1 MKEKK
6 SKSNSLLEFPDILD
20 NLGTIYITLLFI
32 SGIIWAFIAINN
44 FETPTIFKLSL
55 IYSLLLIFGFL
66 GISYDRGRTQKMGLD
81 SRIWEATNIK
91 KKLLISIIL
100 FAAWYFLFMT
110 SGFSVATAQ
119 SVTGGT
125 LFGVSPGLNFFL
137 TAVLGPIAE
146 NVFFFGVISIT
157 FITILRKIFA
167 TENKGN
173 VIITALVILATIP
186 LFDNVPN
193 IALLISIAAGLTLV
207 TGLTQNQFLRK
218 HAPIMISAIIVGTAV
233 FPKFHSFAY
242 QLNERHYIAAQLFG
256 GGAVLLAA
264 YVGILPVDIIH
275 ILNNAF
281 VMGGFT

>member
-1 MKEKK
+1 MKQKK
-6 SKSNSLLEFPDILD
+6 SSSMIEFPDILD
-20 NLGTIYITLLFI
+20 NLGIIYITLLFI
-32 SGIIWAFIAINN
+32 SGVIWAFIAINN
-44 FETPTIFKLSL
+44 FETPTIFKLAL
-55 IYSLLLIFGFL
+55 IYSILLIFGFL
-66 GISYDRGRTQKMGLD
+66 GISYDRGRTMKMGLD
-81 SRIWEATNIK
+81 SRIWEGEKIK
-91 KKLLISIIL
+91 KQLLIGIIL

-110 SGFSVATAQ
+110 TGFSVATAQ

-125 LFGVSPGLNFFL
+125 LFGVSPGVNFFL

-281 VMGGFT
+281 VMGGLA